1 MNAWNNAPK
10 FHTINV
16 GIMMVMIKIFPYMAV
31 KIYTIKITLS
41 KSWIKVWCYQGRK
54 LVDTLYKALV
64 DHDLNSEQRA
74 LGVIK
79 FIVLSYSW

>member
-41 KSWIKVWCYQGRK
+41 KS
-54 LVDTLYKALV
+54 
-64 DHDLNSEQRA
+64 
-74 LGVIK
+74 
-79 FIVLSYSW
+79 

>member
-16 GIMMVMIKIFPYMAV
+16 GIMMVMIKIFPYRAV

-41 KSWIKVWCYQGRK
+41 KSCYQGRK

-79 FIVLSYSW
+79 FIVLSHS